1 METTI
6 IKLGGVS
13 DSSMVVRSA
22 TFEEAFGDYSEA
34 RGKGRARRQERRL
47 DRQEKKAERKV
58 ARQTTKQ
65 AKIGAKQATRQLRRG
80 GRQEARIGR
89 RATRKDLRQA
99 MRTEQQADRMG
110 RRGARLDMRQQREDA
125 RQMREDTRVQ
135 GDEGRENYMAEQE
148 LYRQGLEDQGQE
160 SEGGFAPEQG
170 GSMPSEDWGSAPQG
184 GGGYAEEGG
193 GYAPQGGGG
202 YAEEGGGSAPQ
213 GGGGYAPQ
221 GGGGYAPQG
230 GGGYAEQDNYG
241 DEDSGEGA
249 YGDDNT
255 YEGDYIQEE
264 DEFNDDS
271 YFNVEGMD
279 GKAVVSPYV
288 KETSQKLKNNAK
300 AYGVLKSKRANALA
314 NQERTEGL
322 DNLLNRARTRIV
334 ELKSNLDN
342 YCNADGNPNEQR
354 RRRKEV
360 NIALN
365 RRLRKRNRVGQYA
378 GSEVPVESDLNPEF
392 GSNRIEVPSSSNFDA
407 YSDLGRPVI
416 VNGTTMSDK
425 GDYTDDIMGD
435 FEPTTIEMQSSF
447 DGSSTN
453 KKTLMSI
460 AIGVGVGAL
469 ALYLAK
475 RKGWI

>member
-6 IKLGGVS
+6 IKLGGNPS

-22 TFEEAFGDYSEA
+22 TFEEAFGDFSEA
-34 RGKGRARRQERRL
+34 RGKGRARRQARKL

-65 AKIGAKQATRQLRRG
+65 AKIGAKQETRQLRRG

-135 GDEGRENYMAEQE
+135 GDEARENYMAEQE

-170 GSMPSEDWGSAPQG
+170 GGGYAEEGGYAPQG
-184 GGGYAEEGG
+184 GGYEDQGGYAPQGG

-202 YAEEGGGSAPQ
+202 SQEDWGTPPSGYYGESEDEGYYEDAP
-213 GGGGYAPQ
+213 
-221 GGGGYAPQG
+221 
-230 GGGYAEQDNYG
+230 
-241 DEDSGEGA
+241 SEGA

-279 GKAVVSPYV
+279 GKSVVSPYV

-322 DNLLNRARTRIV
+322 DNLMNRARTRIV
-334 ELKSNLDN
+334 ELKSNLDD
-342 YCNADGNPNEQR
+342 YCNADGNPNEQK

-365 RRLRKRNRVGQYA
+365 RRLRKRKRIGQYA
-378 GSEVPVESDLNPEF
+378 GSEVPVESDLSPEF
-392 GSNRIEVPSSSNFDA
+392 SSNRIEVPPTSSFDA
-407 YSDLGRPVI
+407 YSDLGRPI
-416 VNGTTMSDK
+416 ILNGVTMSDK

-447 DGSSTN
+447 DGGSSN
-453 KKTLMSI
+453 KKVIMSV

-475 RKGWI
+475 RQGWI

>member
-34 RGKGRARRQERRL
+34 RGKGRARRQARRL
-47 DRQEKKAERKV
+47 DRQENKAERKV

-65 AKIGAKQATRQLRRG
+65 AKIGAKQETRQLRKG

-89 RATRKDLRQA
+89 RATRKDLRQGI
-99 MRTEQQADRMG
+99 RTEQQADRMG

-125 RQMREDTRVQ
+125 RQMREDTSVQ
-135 GDEGRENYMAEQE
+135 GDEARQNYMAEQE
-148 LYRQGLEDQGQE
+148 LYREGLENQGQE

-170 GSMPSEDWGSAPQG
+170 G
-184 GGGYAEEGG
+184 GGYEDQG

-202 YAEEGGGSAPQ
+202 YEAPYGYAPQGGGGYEDQGGYAPQ

-230 GGGYAEQDNYG
+230 GGGYAEDNYYG

-300 AYGVLKSKRANALA
+300 AYRALSQKRKTAVS
-314 NQERTEGL
+314 NQDRTEGL

-334 ELKSNLDN
+334 ELKSNLDD

-365 RRLRKRNRVGQYA
+365 RRLRKRKRVGQYA

-447 DGSSTN
+447 DGGSSKN
-453 KKTLMSI
+453 KTLMSI

>member
-1 METTI
+1 
-6 IKLGGVS
+6 
-13 DSSMVVRSA
+13 
-22 TFEEAFGDYSEA
+22 
-34 RGKGRARRQERRL
+34 
-47 DRQEKKAERKV
+47 
-58 ARQTTKQ
+58 
-65 AKIGAKQATRQLRRG
+65 
-80 GRQEARIGR
+80 
-89 RATRKDLRQA
+89 
-99 MRTEQQADRMG
+99 
-110 RRGARLDMRQQREDA
+110 
-125 RQMREDTRVQ
+125 
-135 GDEGRENYMAEQE
+135 MAEQE
-148 LYRQGLEDQGQE
+148 LYREGLENQGQE

-170 GSMPSEDWGSAPQG
+170 GGGYEDQGGYAPQG
-184 GGGYAEEGG
+184 GGGYEAPFGNAPQGGGGYEDQGGYAPQGGG

-202 YAEEGGGSAPQ
+202 YAPQ

-230 GGGYAEQDNYG
+230 GGGYAEDNYYG

-300 AYGVLKSKRANALA
+300 AYGVLKSKRSNALA

-334 ELKSNLDN
+334 ELKSNLDD

-365 RRLRKRNRVGQYA
+365 RRLRKRKRVGQYA

-416 VNGTTMSDK
+416 IDGTTMSDK

-453 KKTLMSI
+453 KKTFMSI

>member
-13 DSSMVVRSA
+13 DSNMVVRSA

-34 RGKGRARRQERRL
+34 RGKGRARRQARKL

-65 AKIGAKQATRQLRRG
+65 AKIGAKQETRQLRRG
-80 GRQEARIGR
+80 GRQEGRIGR

-148 LYRQGLEDQGQE
+148 LYRQGLEDQGQG
-160 SEGGFAPEQG
+160 SEGGYAPEQG

-193 GYAPQGGGG
+193 YAPQG
-202 YAEEGGGSAPQ
+202 

-221 GGGGYAPQG
+221 GGG
-230 GGGYAEQDNYG
+230 YAEEDSYG

-279 GKAVVSPYV
+279 GKSVVSPYV

-300 AYGVLKSKRANALA
+300 AYRVLKAKRENAVA
-314 NQERTEGL
+314 NQDRTEGL
-322 DNLLNRARTRIV
+322 DNLLNRTRTRIV
-334 ELKSNLDN
+334 ELKSNLDD
-342 YCNADGNPNEQR
+342 YCNADGNPRESKR
-354 RRRKEV
+354 RRNEV
-360 NIALN
+360 NLALG
-365 RRLRKRNRVGQYA
+365 RRLRKRQRVNQYA

-392 GSNRIEVPSSSNFDA
+392 GANRIEVPSASNFDA

-416 VNGTTMSDK
+416 VNGQTMSDAN
-425 GDYTDDIMGD
+425 DYTDDIYGD

>member
-6 IKLGGVS
+6 IKLDGNPS

-34 RGKGRARRQERRL
+34 RGKGRARRQSRKL
-47 DRQEKKAERKV
+47 DRQGKKAERKV

-65 AKIGAKQATRQLRRG
+65 AKIGAKQETRQLRRG
-80 GRQEARIGR
+80 GRQEGRIGR

-135 GDEGRENYMAEQE
+135 GDEARQNYMAEQE
-148 LYRQGLEDQGQE
+148 AYRE
-160 SEGGFAPEQG
+160 SLQ
-170 GSMPSEDWGSAPQG
+170 PQ
-184 GGGYAEEGG
+184 EEGQG
-193 GYAPQGGGG
+193 GYAPQGG
-202 YAEEGGGSAPQ
+202 EDQ
-213 GGGGYAPQ
+213 GDYAPQ
-221 GGGGYAPQG
+221 GGGGSQDDWGSAPS
-230 GGGYAEQDNYG
+230 GYYDESEDQDYG
-241 DEDSGEGA
+241 YEETPSEGA

-264 DEFNDDS
+264 DEFGDDS

-279 GKAVVSPYV
+279 GKSIVTPYV
-288 KETSQKLKNNAK
+288 KVTAQKLKNNSR
-300 AYGVLKSKRANALA
+300 AYNVLKAKRDSASANS
-314 NQERTEGL
+314 NQTRGL
-322 DNLLNRARTRIV
+322 DNLMDRTRTRII
-334 ELKSNLDN
+334 ELKSNLDS
-342 YCNADGNPNEQR
+342 YCNADGNPTEMK

-360 NIALN
+360 NLALG
-365 RRLRKRNRVGQYA
+365 RRLRRRNRVNQYA
-378 GSEVPVESDLNPEF
+378 GSEVPVESDLSPEF
-392 GSNRIEVPSSSNFDA
+392 SPNRIEVPPTSSFDA

-416 VNGTTMSDK
+416 VDGQTMSDAS
-425 GDYTDDIMGD
+425 DYTNDIIGD

-447 DGSSTN
+447 DGGSSN
-453 KKTLMSI
+453 KNVIMSV

-475 RKGWI
+475 RQGWI

>member
-6 IKLGGVS
+6 IKLDGNPS

-34 RGKGRARRQERRL
+34 RGKGRARRQARKL

-65 AKIGAKQATRQLRRG
+65 AKIGAKQETRQLRRG
-80 GRQEARIGR
+80 GRQEGRIGR

-110 RRGARLDMRQQREDA
+110 RRGARLDTRQQREDA

-135 GDEGRENYMAEQE
+135 GDEARQNYMAEQE
-148 LYRQGLEDQGQE
+148 AYRESLQPQE
-160 SEGGFAPEQG
+160 EGQG
-170 GSMPSEDWGSAPQG
+170 GYAPQG
-184 GGGYAEEGG
+184 GEDQG

-202 YAEEGGGSAPQ
+202 YEDQ
-213 GGGGYAPQ
+213 GGYAPQ
-221 GGGGYAPQG
+221 GGGGSQDDWGSAPS
-230 GGGYAEQDNYG
+230 GYYDESEDQDYG
-241 DEDSGEGA
+241 YEETPSEGA

-264 DEFNDDS
+264 DEFGDDS

-279 GKAVVSPYV
+279 GKSIVTPYV
-288 KETSQKLKNNAK
+288 KVTAQKLKNNSR
-300 AYGVLKSKRANALA
+300 AYNVLKAKRDSASANS
-314 NQERTEGL
+314 NQTRGL
-322 DNLLNRARTRIV
+322 DNLMDRTRTRII
-334 ELKSNLDN
+334 ELKSNLDS
-342 YCNADGNPNEQR
+342 YCNADGNPTEMK

-360 NIALN
+360 NLALG
-365 RRLRKRNRVGQYA
+365 RRLRRRNRVNQYA
-378 GSEVPVESDLNPEF
+378 GSEVPVESDLSPEF
-392 GSNRIEVPSSSNFDA
+392 SPNRIEVPPTSSFDA

-416 VNGTTMSDK
+416 VDGQTMSDAS
-425 GDYTDDIMGD
+425 DYTDDIMGD

-447 DGSSTN
+447 DGGSSN
-453 KKTLMSI
+453 KNVIMSV

-475 RKGWI
+475 RQGWI

>member
-47 DRQEKKAERKV
+47 ERQENKAERKV

-65 AKIGAKQATRQLRRG
+65 AKIGAKQETRQLRKG

-89 RATRKDLRQA
+89 RATRKDLRQGI
-99 MRTEQQADRMG
+99 RTEQQADRMG

-125 RQMREDTRVQ
+125 KQMRKDTSVQ

-170 GSMPSEDWGSAPQG
+170 GSMPSEEGGYAPQG

-202 YAEEGGGSAPQ
+202 YAEEGGG
-213 GGGGYAPQ
+213 
-221 GGGGYAPQG
+221 YAPQG

-241 DEDSGEGA
+241 DQDSGEGA

-279 GKAVVSPYV
+279 GKAIVSPYV

-300 AYGVLKSKRANALA
+300 AYRTLSQKRKTAVS
-314 NQERTEGL
+314 NQDRTEGL
-322 DNLLNRARTRIV
+322 DNLMNRARTRIV
-334 ELKSNLDN
+334 ELKSNLDD

-365 RRLRKRNRVGQYA
+365 RRLRKRKRVGQYA

-447 DGSSTN
+447 DGSSSKN
-453 KKTLMSI
+453 KTLISI

>member
-13 DSSMVVRSA
+13 DSNMVVRSA
-22 TFEEAFGDYSEA
+22 TFEEAFGDFSEA
-34 RGKGRARRQERRL
+34 RGKGRARRQARRL

-65 AKIGAKQATRQLRRG
+65 AKIGAKQETRQLRRG

-110 RRGARLDMRQQREDA
+110 RRGARLDMRQQREEA
-125 RQMREDTRVQ
+125 RQMRRDTRVQ

-148 LYRQGLEDQGQE
+148 LYRQGLEDQGQG
-160 SEGGFAPEQG
+160 SEGGYAPEQG

-193 GYAPQGGGG
+193 YAPQGGGG
-202 YAEEGGGSAPQ
+202 YAEEGG
-213 GGGGYAPQ
+213 YAPQ
-221 GGGGYAPQG
+221 GGG
-230 GGGYAEQDNYG
+230 YAEEDSYG

-279 GKAVVSPYV
+279 GKSVVSPYV

-300 AYGVLKSKRANALA
+300 AYRVLKAKRENAVA
-314 NQERTEGL
+314 NQDRTEGL
-322 DNLLNRARTRIV
+322 DNLLNRTRTRIV
-334 ELKSNLDN
+334 ELKSNLDD
-342 YCNADGNPNEQR
+342 YCNADGNPNEIKR
-354 RRRKEV
+354 RRREV
-360 NIALN
+360 NLALG
-365 RRLRKRNRVGQYA
+365 RRLRKRQRVGQYA

-392 GSNRIEVPSSSNFDA
+392 GANRIEVPSASNFDA

-416 VNGTTMSDK
+416 VDGQTMSDAN
-425 GDYTDDIMGD
+425 DYTDDIYGD

-447 DGSSTN
+447 DGSSSN

-460 AIGVGVGAL
+460 AIGVGIGAL

>member
-6 IKLGGVS
+6 IKLGGNPS

-22 TFEEAFGDYSEA
+22 TFEEAFGDFSEA
-34 RGKGRARRQERRL
+34 RGKGRARRQARKL
-47 DRQEKKAERKV
+47 DRQENKAERKV

-65 AKIGAKQATRQLRRG
+65 AKIGAKQETRQLRRG

-89 RATRKDLRQA
+89 RATRKDLRQGIRA
-99 MRTEQQADRMG
+99 EQQADRMA

-135 GDEGRENYMAEQE
+135 GDESRENYMAEQE
-148 LYRQGLEDQGQE
+148 AYRDSLQPQEEGQDQG
-160 SEGGFAPEQG
+160 GY
-170 GSMPSEDWGSAPQG
+170 APQG
-184 GGGYAEEGG
+184 GGYDDQGG

-202 YAEEGGGSAPQ
+202 SQDDWGSAPS
-213 GGGGYAPQ
+213 GYYDESEDQDYGYEDAP
-221 GGGGYAPQG
+221 
-230 GGGYAEQDNYG
+230 
-241 DEDSGEGA
+241 SEGA

-264 DEFNDDS
+264 DEFGDDS

-279 GKAVVSPYV
+279 GKSIVTPYV
-288 KETSQKLKNNAK
+288 KENAQKLKNNAR
-300 AYGVLKSKRANALA
+300 AYSVLKAKRKNALS
-314 NQERTEGL
+314 NNNETRGLENLMDRT
-322 DNLLNRARTRIV
+322 RTRIV

-342 YCNADGNPNEQR
+342 YCNADGSPSEMK

-360 NIALN
+360 NLALG
-365 RRLRKRNRVGQYA
+365 RRLRRRNRVNQYA
-378 GSEVPVESDLNPEF
+378 GSEVPVESDLSPEF
-392 GSNRIEVPSSSNFDA
+392 SPNRIEVPPTSSFDA

-416 VNGTTMSDK
+416 VDGQTMSDAS
-425 GDYTDDIMGD
+425 DYSDDIIGD

-447 DGSSTN
+447 DGGSSN
-453 KKTLMSI
+453 KNVIMSV

-475 RKGWI
+475 RQGWI